1 MVNAKSLMHISSY
14 YLNDSNL
21 ILIIFVK
28 VLLAISHIRLRVC
41 IFRVQDAG
49 GLRES
54 DSVSEMDRSFAKEK
68 YQPMEKN
75 VFGVKWVLS
84 DTKMTNKGE
93 VLTWYQLKEVLF
105 CLLFLF

>member
-14 YLNDSNL
+14 YLNDSSV

-28 VLLAISHIRLRVC
+28 VLLAISHICLRVC

-54 DSVSEMDRSFAKEK
+54 DSVSEMDH
-68 YQPMEKN
+68 
-75 VFGVKWVLS
+75 VFHITTKCSQSCALLLLYPFTLGRHVETQSPLLS
-84 DTKMTNKGE
+84 NN
-93 VLTWYQLKEVLF
+93 LKARGGSDA
-105 CLLFLF
+105 